1 MMKTR
6 IIDLLFGSRLLS
18 GSLAMLIMLSLAGAA
33 QAQEG
38 YRIWTSVASTGTVD
52 ETDAGEIAFSGPF
65 AEFSGTAGPAARA
78 TIRYNVVAVD
88 GLFAQAGPQSW
99 PALIVN
105 YRDNGPDA
113 RVQAFLR
120 EYDFLTAQ
128 VHPTKRIL
136 FDSDLYAPSNN
147 YQTRA
152 VGNCGLFDDFDFVP
166 NNQTVHAYFI
176 EVLLYR
182 ASSSGTPGL
191 GGLAISRYG
200 VCLNIAFQ
208 QP

>member
-1 MMKTR
+1 MLKTQIR
-6 IIDLLFGSRLLS
+6 ALPFG
-18 GSLAMLIMLSLAGAA
+18 GSLLGGSLTMFILLLLAGAA
-33 QAQEG
+33 RAQEG
-38 YRIWTSVASTGTVD
+38 YRIWTSVASTGAVD
-52 ETDAGEIAFSGPF
+52 EADAGEIAFNGPF
-65 AEFSGTAGPAARA
+65 AEFSAAAGPAARA
-78 TIRYNVVAVD
+78 AIRYNVVAVD
-88 GLFAQAGPQSW
+88 GLFAQAGPLSW

-113 RVQAFLR
+113 RVQVFLR

-136 FDSDLYAPSNN
+136 FDSDLYAQSNN

-182 ASSSGTPGL
+182 ASSGGAPGL

-200 VCLNIAFQ
+200 VCLNNAFQ